1 MTRIA
6 GRRREEMA
14 GRSAFSGGAV
24 VAADAGPVEA
34 RVIEP
39 STRKGHGTLV
49 ASLTRSI
56 GGDVVRPFASRGNAV
71 VAGCTAAHEP
81 GVIWFC

>member
-24 VAADAGPVEA
+24 VAADACPVQT
-34 RVIEP
+34 RVIYP
-39 STRKGHGTLV
+39 SALKGYGTLV
-49 ASLTRSI
+49 AGLTRSI

-71 VAGCTAAHEP
+71 VAGCAAAQEP